1 MSGLTIATIIL
12 AIAAFGVLLLALR
25 PLRRA
30 PKAGTSTTNLNME
43 TFLPRHYG
51 YFPQVRQA
59 LSAFDKEYLD
69 RTAPPEVA
77 QMAYRQ
83 RRVVARQFLSGLR
96 QDFLNLERLA
106 RMVAALSPVVS
117 SEQETERLVLG
128 LKFRLLY
135 AWVWLRLSTGR
146 TPLDQI
152 EHLTGLVGRLATRM
166 EQAMAA
172 VGALSA
178 PGLNSHLNA

>member
-1 MSGLTIATIIL
+1 MTNL
-12 AIAAFGVLLLALR
+12 AIIVLLAIVFLLAVLWLLR
-25 PLRRA
+25 PALYAPRAGRSPKDLRLE
-30 PKAGTSTTNLNME
+30 N
-43 TFLPRHYG
+43 FLPRHYG

-59 LSAFDKEYLD
+59 LSSVDKEYLD
-69 RTAPPEVA
+69 KVAPREVA
-77 QMAYRQ
+77 QIALRE
-83 RRVVARQFLSGLR
+83 RRDVARQFLAGLR
-96 QDFLNLERLA
+96 QDFSNLERLA
-106 RMVAALSPVVS
+106 RMVAALSPIIS

-146 TPLDQI
+146 VPLSQL

-178 PGLNSHLNA
+178 PGLNSNLHA

>member
-1 MSGLTIATIIL
+1 MTNL
-12 AIAAFGVLLLALR
+12 AITVLLAIVFLLAVLWLLR
-25 PLRRA
+25 PWRYAPRSGRSPKDLRLE
-30 PKAGTSTTNLNME
+30 N
-43 TFLPRHYG
+43 FLPRHYG

-59 LSAFDKEYLD
+59 LSSVDKEYLD
-69 RTAPPEVA
+69 KVAPREVA
-77 QMAYRQ
+77 QMALRE
-83 RRVVARQFLSGLR
+83 RRGVARQFLAGLR
-96 QDFLNLERLA
+96 QDFSNLERLA
-106 RMVAALSPVVS
+106 RMVAALSPVIS

-128 LKFRLLY
+128 LQFRLLY

-146 TPLDQI
+146 VPLGQL

-178 PGLNSHLNA
+178 PGLNSNLHA

>member
-1 MSGLTIATIIL
+1 MTNL
-12 AIAAFGVLLLALR
+12 AIIVLLAIVFLLAVLWLLR
-25 PLRRA
+25 PARYAPRSGRSPKDLRLE
-30 PKAGTSTTNLNME
+30 N
-43 TFLPRHYG
+43 FLPRHFG

-59 LSAFDKEYLD
+59 LSSVDKEYLD
-69 RTAPPEVA
+69 KVAPREVA
-77 QMAYRQ
+77 QMALRE
-83 RRVVARQFLSGLR
+83 RRGVARQFLAGLR
-96 QDFLNLERLA
+96 QDFSNLERLA
-106 RMVAALSPVVS
+106 RMVAALSPIIS
-117 SEQETERLVLG
+117 SEQETERLILG

-146 TPLDQI
+146 VPLSHL

-178 PGLNSHLNA
+178 PGLNSNLHA

>member
-1 MSGLTIATIIL
+1 MTNL
-12 AIAAFGVLLLALR
+12 AIIVLLAIVFLLAVLWLLR
-25 PLRRA
+25 PARYAPRSGRSPKDLRLE
-30 PKAGTSTTNLNME
+30 N
-43 TFLPRHYG
+43 FLPRHFG

-59 LSAFDKEYLD
+59 LSSVDKEYLD
-69 RTAPPEVA
+69 KAAPREVA
-77 QMAYRQ
+77 QMALRE
-83 RRVVARQFLSGLR
+83 RRGVARQFLAGLR
-96 QDFLNLERLA
+96 QDFSNLERLA
-106 RMVAALSPVVS
+106 RMVAALSPIIS

-146 TPLDQI
+146 VPLSHL

-166 EQAMAA
+166 EQAMAS

-178 PGLNSHLNA
+178 PGLNSNLHA